1 MTKLTIVNRAL
12 ALLGEYR
19 VTTLTYADGVSGQEQ
34 ATIQKVNDQYD
45 GSRDILLARY
55 RWSFARAQAILT
67 PDWQTMTTI
76 ADNGSGL
83 VKITKVAHGLVTGDR
98 VQNKDTARVDGPFF
112 ITRVDADNFT
122 LDDSVYNS
130 SITLGSFVKAPL
142 FGNEFQYE
150 IPSDCLR
157 VNSVNGR
164 KAQASRSYWTQVG
177 NFIIVNTDSA
187 RITYTKRVTDE
198 TLFPDL
204 FSSCLVKQLA
214 ADLAMPILGATT
226 SRQELLQELENL
238 DIPNARRANAIDK
251 KQEVEQFSP
260 SVEARLGG
268 VIDQRYPGIETNPL
282 YD

>member
-34 ATIQKVNDQYD
+34 ATIQKVNDLYES
-45 GSRDILLARY
+45 SRDILLARY

-67 PDWQTMTTI
+67 PAWVAMTTI

-98 VQNKDTARVDGPFF
+98 VQNKDTTRVNGPFF
-112 ITRVDADNFT
+112 ITRVDDDNFT
-122 LDDSVYNS
+122 LDDSVWS
-130 SITLGSFVKAPL
+130 DSITLGSFVKAPL
-142 FGNEFQYE
+142 FGNESQYE

-164 KAQASRSYWTQVG
+164 KAQATRGYWTQVG

-187 RITYTKRVTDE
+187 RITYTKRITDE
-198 TLFPDL
+198 TKFPDL

-260 SVEARLGG
+260 SVEVRLGG

>member
-12 ALLGEYR
+12 SLLGEYR

-34 ATIQKVNDQYD
+34 ATIQKVNDLYES
-45 GSRDILLARY
+45 SRDILLARY
-55 RWSFARAQAILT
+55 RWSFARAQAILE
-67 PDWQTMTTI
+67 PDWQEMTTI
-76 ADNGSGL
+76 ADDGAGL
-83 VKITKVAHGLVTGDR
+83 VKITKASHGLVTGDR
-98 VQNKDTARVDGPFF
+98 VQNKDTTRVNGPFF
-112 ITRVDADNFT
+112 ITLVDANNFT
-122 LDDSVYNS
+122 LDDSVWNDE
-130 SITLGSFVKAPL
+130 ITLGSFVKAPL

-164 KAQASRSYWTQVG
+164 KAQVTRGYWTQVG
-177 NFIIVNTDSA
+177 NFIVVNTDTA
-187 RITYTKRVTDE
+187 RITYTKRITDE

-204 FSSCLVKQLA
+204 FSNCLVKQLA

-226 SRQELLQELENL
+226 SRQEMLQELETI

-268 VIDQRYPGIETNPL
+268 LIDVRYPGIETNPL
-282 YD
+282 YE